1 MKHTFLR
8 WVSALLAAAMLMHS
22 TGGLVAMAAEPTPMP
37 TATATMEPTPTPTA
51 EATTEPS
58 TTPTATATMEPT
70 PTPTATATTEPSATP
85 AATATVEPSATPV
98 PDLTEESET
107 SSEEPAE
114 PFPEENPISAAVLS
128 LPEGMSY
135 VEENPNAPVEGM
147 EDINELMRELG
158 EIMRQP
164 SKVAPDELREFAQL
178 ADEQAQAI
186 SALMNA
192 PATLSEDAEPPELP
206 LTLVPNDWSKVEF
219 LSPAVSAR
227 TNSVSA
233 EGTVLVVDDSCM
245 VVQVLD
251 ESGNQLSGATVTVQR
266 DNGSISTNIT
276 GEGSQGISGAAGI
289 AVIQNLQ
296 NVSYCKMD
304 VQATGY
310 QTQTYPEIQLETKSM
325 MTIQLK
331 PISNAEPYYIRSA
344 DLSGAD
350 IIRGDVSLDL
360 VPKAEDSADSKLT
373 ILLSRN
379 PNVTSWPT
387 GTDALTL
394 AAKGDKKESGSPLG
408 DDELRV
414 VSSVGNGLTESAE
427 PDENTRLYTQ
437 TAKWNQRGIGLLR
450 GGDELS
456 LRFAGLTVPLSRVSV
471 RNAIVS
477 RPTARN
483 FQLSLF
489 GGVAAGGTSTSSV
502 TIKNTGTFLDD
513 SSINATLPKVP
524 ATLMMLPNGTYFLA
538 ISLGGDTLY
547 VPEEFGV
554 DTKPLDPN
562 QQKKAENY
570 LQSVNKLWNKKV
582 DAYLNGRARMK
593 DGSFFKLMSSHGSSI
608 TLSGMLGVLGGYN
621 RDTGRLEG
629 VLSGA
634 FSFSGKY
641 NQTGYL
647 VFGLMPV
654 YAGFELGASGGVNGS
669 FGVATKVPAGYE
681 QTEEFAKLFNQ
692 MSILFSP
699 ERGYIGDL
707 ALSVGLA
714 LSLYAGI
721 GIKGVAALQ
730 GELYGSLNLTNTLY
744 AADEDPTH
752 SYPHLRLGSTLSG
765 TVRVV
770 ALLFTASKTWY
781 LAKDTTLYDS
791 WSRSRAAFAL
801 AALPQ
806 NEDCMVSLDLDA
818 LSEASLGTSS
828 YTADAGPV
836 LLSANANGA
845 STAADD
851 VLADNQLQIVRTANK
866 AAVFRLASVGGKPRL
881 VWQSMNTADGSLES
895 EVNVLDTP
903 DVFSYAVTANATQ
916 NTDATSQDNVYITLI
931 TGDFDKGDT
940 PEQRA
945 ATTGVR
951 GITLNLKT
959 GDVLFDQQVREPDGA
974 YCHSPQAAGAG
985 NLCNPMWIESKTF
998 TFKANTGTLRRWN
1011 GDKAGI
1017 TRIGTIKNSM
1027 LSTGLVGEGQPCLL
1041 RVSWS
1046 GTGLRLRAYDSNGRG
1061 VQGMECMLPI
1071 DTGTL
1076 SETESQNL
1084 LEHVYVS
1091 GNCLYLVSAGRLV
1104 RLVWNT
1110 DGTLTAESA
1119 KNTDGTELH
1128 IGSGQGSYAL
1138 SVLPESSN
1146 HCGNLITL
1154 VHRVDEQGNAAN
1166 VVKNQFFYDTE
1177 NLPFTIHTAQEY
1189 QLPDS
1194 STVGGFAVL
1203 THPGSN
1209 LNSLSGLSL
1218 VYNADVTTNAAG
1230 TVSQC
1235 DVRRWHKELDRDL
1248 TAEEVYLPMAVVK
1261 RGQTGVE
1268 LQVLITNNGGQTE
1281 DQVWL
1286 KAWDEHGDLIHLN
1299 NESGQ
1304 DGTVAY
1310 GLSPALAPGESQWL
1324 TLTTFTAL
1332 NCWTIGAHSI
1342 RVQASCDGTFPAA
1355 LNSRTVPTVSAQ
1367 VKMDQ
1372 PMLTLSGDLV
1382 SYGDR
1387 KLVDLTITNE
1397 STVPVNFAD
1406 LKLMQIAY
1414 DGDGE
1419 PDPSETAQLLLDFYA
1434 LGSDRQLTDCKEE
1447 LENNQW
1453 REHSY
1458 TTTLD
1463 VSEAMKDHRYLL
1475 LYLTIDKDGGT
1486 DSVTAHGTLM
1496 LENPDKDPAF
1506 QHIGTEVARP
1516 LTGTTAGDKGLIQGA
1531 STDLTATAAGGFRF
1545 AGWQDESGAIVSTD
1559 NPLHVQCTDCAED
1572 HRTFT
1577 AVFED
1582 AGSHLLT
1589 LNADPAQGTV
1599 QVEGVSDTQ
1608 TISDGT
1614 VYTAPDDAA
1623 LTLSVTPAA
1632 GKRFVGWQEN
1642 GAIVSA
1648 DAPLT
1653 LTLTASRTLTA
1664 VFEDA
1669 TAAQASDSR
1678 VQAQSGLRDDDL
1690 PEGMTVQQAQTA
1702 LHDALAGRLALEG
1715 SALYSVQLQMRQNN
1729 GQWQPV
1735 DGELAEPVTVTLTLP
1750 EGVNARQQTI
1760 VVAHMRTIDS
1770 MEGDAGSIEFPAVT
1784 VISEREVQVTVSS
1797 LSPFAAG
1804 WSAAPQSEHPE
1815 IGEAIRNGTW
1825 GVDDTPT
1832 AKATGAIPRTSD
1844 DSPLL
1849 LWVALLGISLAGLVL
1864 LVIRKR
1870 RRK

>member
-1 MKHTFLR
+1 MKNPFLR
-8 WVSALLAAAMLMHS
+8 WVSALLAAAMLIQS
-22 TGGLVAMAAEPTPMP
+22 TGGLVALAE
-37 TATATMEPTPTPTA
+37 EF
-51 EATTEPS
+51 
-58 TTPTATATMEPT
+58 
-70 PTPTATATTEPSATP
+70 ATP
-85 AATATVEPSATPV
+85 ETAQ
-98 PDLTEESET
+98 TEESET
-107 SSEEPAE
+107 PSKEPAE
-114 PFPEENPISAAVLS
+114 PIPEENPVSAAVLSLPDEEDAVGFS

-164 SKVAPDELREFAQL
+164 SKVAPDELMEFAQL

-186 SALMNA
+186 SALRNA

-219 LSPAVSAR
+219 LSPAASAR

-233 EGTVLVVDDSCM
+233 EGTVFVVDDSCM

-251 ESGNQLSGATVTVQR
+251 ENGSQLRGATVTVQR

-276 GEGSQGISGAAGI
+276 GEGSQGISGAEGI
-289 AVIQNLQ
+289 AVIDNLQ

-304 VQATGY
+304 VQADGY

-325 MTIQLK
+325 LTIQLK
-331 PISNAEPYYIRSA
+331 PISDAEPYYIRSA

-414 VSSVGNGLTESAE
+414 VSSVGNGLTELAG

-593 DGSFFKLMSSHGSSI
+593 DGSFFKLMSSHGASI

-681 QTEEFAKLFNQ
+681 QTEEFANLFNQ

-699 ERGYIGDL
+699 ERGFIGDL

-752 SYPHLRLGSTLSG
+752 SYPHLRLGATLSG

-806 NEDCMVSLDLDA
+806 NEDGTVSLDLDA
-818 LSEASLGTSS
+818 LSEASPGTSS

-940 PEQRA
+940 LEQRA

-951 GITLNLKT
+951 GITLNLST
-959 GDVLFDQQVREPDGA
+959 GEVLFDQQVREPDGT
-974 YCHSPQAAGAG
+974 YCHSPQAAGVG
-985 NLCNPMWIESKTF
+985 NLCNPMWIESKAF
-998 TFKANTGTLRRWN
+998 TSKANTGTLRRWN
-1011 GDKAGI
+1011 GDEAGI

-1104 RLVWNT
+1104 RVVMNE
-1110 DGTLTAESA
+1110 DGTLTAETA

-1138 SVLPESSN
+1138 SVLPESTN

-1189 QLPDS
+1189 QLSDT

-1218 VYNADVTTNAAG
+1218 VYNADVTADATG

-1235 DVRRWHKELDRDL
+1235 DVRQWHKELDRNL

-1286 KAWDEHGDLIHLN
+1286 KAQDEHGDLIHLN

-1304 DGTVAY
+1304 YGTVAY

-1332 NCWTIGAHSI
+1332 NCWTNGAHTI
-1342 RVQASCDGTFPAA
+1342 HVQASYNETFPAA
-1355 LNSRTVPTVSAQ
+1355 LADDDTVPYSSAQ
-1367 VKMDQ
+1367 VQMDQ
-1372 PMLTLSGDLV
+1372 PMLTLSGELF

-1397 STVPVNFAD
+1397 STVPVKFAD

-1419 PDPSETAQLLLDFYA
+1419 PDSSETPQLVLDFSA
-1434 LGSDRQLTDCKEE
+1434 LGSDRQLTDSND
-1447 LENNQW
+1447 LGDNQW
-1453 REHSY
+1453 SEHRY

-1463 VSEAMKDHRYLL
+1463 VTAAMADHRYLL
-1475 LYLTIDKDGGT
+1475 LYLTTDGGT

-1531 STDLTATAAGGFRF
+1531 STDLTATAADGFRF

-1559 NPLHVQCTDCAED
+1559 NPLHIQCTDCAED

-1614 VYTAPDDAA
+1614 VYTAPDGAA

-1669 TAAQASDSR
+1669 TAAQTSDSR

>member
-1 MKHTFLR
+1 MKNPFLR
-8 WVSALLAAAMLMHS
+8 WVSALLAAAMLIQS
-22 TGGLVAMAAEPTPMP
+22 TGGLVALAE
-37 TATATMEPTPTPTA
+37 EF
-51 EATTEPS
+51 
-58 TTPTATATMEPT
+58 
-70 PTPTATATTEPSATP
+70 ATP
-85 AATATVEPSATPV
+85 ETAQ
-98 PDLTEESET
+98 TEESET
-107 SSEEPAE
+107 PSKEPAE
-114 PFPEENPISAAVLS
+114 PIPEENPVSAAVLSLPDEEDAVGFS

-164 SKVAPDELREFAQL
+164 SKVAPDELMEFAQL

-186 SALMNA
+186 SALRNA

-219 LSPAVSAR
+219 LSPAASAR

-251 ESGNQLSGATVTVQR
+251 ENGSQLRGATVTVKR
-266 DNGSISTNIT
+266 DNDIISTHIT
-276 GEGSQGISGAAGI
+276 GEGSQGISGAEGI
-289 AVIQNLQ
+289 AVIDNLQ

-304 VQATGY
+304 VQADGY

-325 MTIQLK
+325 LTIQLK
-331 PISNAEPYYIRSA
+331 PISDAEPYYIRSA

-360 VPKAEDSADSKLT
+360 VPDAKDSADSTLT
-373 ILLSRN
+373 VMLSRN

-394 AAKGDKKESGSPLG
+394 AAKGDKTESGSPLG

-414 VSSVGNGLTESAE
+414 VSSVGNGLTELAG
-427 PDENTRLYTQ
+427 PDDNTRLYTQ

-483 FQLSLF
+483 FQLTLF

-570 LQSVNKLWNKKV
+570 LQSVNKMWNKKV

-593 DGSFFKLMSSHGSSI
+593 DGSFFKLMSSHGASF

-681 QTEEFAKLFNQ
+681 QTEEFANLFNK
-692 MSILFSP
+692 MTILFSP
-699 ERGYIGDL
+699 ERGFIGDL

-752 SYPHLRLGSTLSG
+752 SYPHLRLGATLSG

-781 LAKDTTLYDS
+781 LAKDTTLFDS

-806 NEDCMVSLDLDA
+806 NEDGTVSLDLDA
-818 LSEASLGTSS
+818 LSEASPGTSS

-836 LLSANANGA
+836 LLNTYANGI
-845 STAADD
+845 STAAED

-881 VWQSMNTADGSLES
+881 VWQEMDTKDGSLEGD
-895 EVNVLDTP
+895 VHVLDTP

-916 NTDATSQDNVYITLI
+916 NTDAASQDNVYITLI

-940 PEQRA
+940 LEQRA

-951 GITLNLKT
+951 GITLNLST
-959 GDVLFDQQVREPDGA
+959 GEVLFDQQVREPDGT
-974 YCHSPQAAGAG
+974 YCHSPQAAGVG

-998 TFKANTGTLRRWN
+998 TSKANTGTLRRWN
-1011 GDKAGI
+1011 GDEAGI

-1046 GTGLRLRAYDSNGRG
+1046 GTGLRLRAYDSNGKG
-1061 VQGMECMLPI
+1061 VRGMECALPI
-1071 DTGTL
+1071 DTGIL

-1104 RLVWNT
+1104 RVVMNE
-1110 DGTLTAESA
+1110 DGTLTAETA

-1138 SVLPESSN
+1138 SVLPESTN

-1189 QLPDS
+1189 QLSDT

-1218 VYNADVTTNAAG
+1218 VYNADVTADATG

-1235 DVRRWHKELDRDL
+1235 DVRQWHKELDRNL

-1286 KAWDEHGDLIHLN
+1286 KAQDEHGDLIHLN

-1304 DGTVAY
+1304 YGTVAY

-1332 NCWTIGAHSI
+1332 NCWTNGAHTI
-1342 RVQASCDGTFPAA
+1342 HVQASYNETFPAA
-1355 LNSRTVPTVSAQ
+1355 LADEDTVPYGSAQ
-1367 VKMDQ
+1367 VQMDQ

-1387 KLVDLTITNE
+1387 KLMDLTITNE
-1397 STVPVNFAD
+1397 STVPVKFAD

-1419 PDPSETAQLLLDFYA
+1419 PDSSETPQLVLDFSA
-1434 LGSDRQLTDCKEE
+1434 LGSDRQLTDSND
-1447 LENNQW
+1447 LGDNQW
-1453 REHSY
+1453 SEHRY

-1463 VSEAMKDHRYLL
+1463 VTAAMADHRYLL
-1475 LYLTIDKDGGT
+1475 LYLTTDADGGI

-1531 STDLTATAAGGFRF
+1531 STDLTATAADGFRF

-1559 NPLHVQCTDCAED
+1559 NPLHIQCTDCAED

-1614 VYTAPDDAA
+1614 VYTAPDGAA

-1664 VFEDA
+1664 VFEDV
-1669 TAAQASDSR
+1669 TAAQTSDSR
-1678 VQAQSGLRDDDL
+1678 VQAQSGLRNDDL
-1690 PEGMTVQQAQTA
+1690 PESMTVQQAQTA

-1729 GQWQPV
+1729 GQWQTV

-1750 EGVNARQQTI
+1750 EGVNARQQAI

-1804 WSAAPQSEHPE
+1804 WSAVPQSEHPE

>member
-1 MKHTFLR
+1 MKHPFLR
-8 WVSALLAAAMLMHS
+8 WVSALLTAAMLMHS
-22 TGGLVAMAAEPTPMP
+22 TGGLVAMAE
-37 TATATMEPTPTPTA
+37 EF
-51 EATTEPS
+51 
-58 TTPTATATMEPT
+58 
-70 PTPTATATTEPSATP
+70 ATP
-85 AATATVEPSATPV
+85 ETAQ
-98 PDLTEESET
+98 TEESET
-107 SSEEPAE
+107 PSKEPAE
-114 PFPEENPISAAVLS
+114 PIPEENPVSAAVLSLPDEEDAVGFS

-164 SKVAPDELREFAQL
+164 SKVAPDELMEFAQL

-251 ESGNQLSGATVTVQR
+251 ESGKQLSGATVTVQR
-266 DNGSISTNIT
+266 RKGSTSTNIT
-276 GEGSQGISGAAGI
+276 GEGSQGIPGAEGI

-331 PISNAEPYYIRSA
+331 RISNAEPYYIRSA

-360 VPKAEDSADSKLT
+360 VPKAEDSADSTLT

-379 PNVTSWPT
+379 PTVTSWPT
-387 GTDALTL
+387 GTNALTL

-414 VSSVGNGLTESAE
+414 VSSVGNGLTELDG
-427 PDENTRLYTQ
+427 PDVNTRLYTQ

-489 GGVAAGGTSTSSV
+489 GGVAAGGTSASSV

-593 DGSFFKLMSSHGSSI
+593 DGSFFKMLSSHGASC

-699 ERGYIGDL
+699 ERGTIGDL

-744 AADEDPTH
+744 AADEDPTR
-752 SYPHLRLGSTLSG
+752 SYPHLRLGATLSG

-791 WSRSRAAFAL
+791 WGRSRAAFAL

-806 NEDCMVSLDLDA
+806 NEDCTVSLDLDPV
-818 LSEASLGTSS
+818 SEASPGTSS

-851 VLADNQLQIVRTANK
+851 VLADNQLQIVRTANG

-881 VWQSMNTADGSLES
+881 VWQEMDTKDGSLGS
-895 EVNVLDTP
+895 KVHVLETP

-916 NTDATSQDNVYITLI
+916 NTDADSQDNVYITLI

-940 PEQRA
+940 LEQRA

-951 GITLNLKT
+951 GITLNLNT
-959 GDVLFDQQVREPDGA
+959 EEILFNQQVREPDGT
-974 YCHSPQAAGAG
+974 YCHSPQAAGVG

-998 TFKANTGTLRRWN
+998 TSKANTGTLRRWN
-1011 GDKAGI
+1011 GDEAGI

-1027 LSTGLVGEGQPCLL
+1027 LSTGLAGEGQPCLL

-1104 RLVWNT
+1104 RVVMNE
-1110 DGTLTAESA
+1110 DGTLTAETA

-1154 VHRVDEQGNAAN
+1154 VHRVDENGHASN
-1166 VVKNQFFYDTE
+1166 VVKNQFFYDTK

-1189 QLPDS
+1189 QLSDT

-1218 VYNADVTTNAAG
+1218 VYNADVTVDATG

-1235 DVRRWHKELDRDL
+1235 DVRQWHKELDRNL

-1286 KAWDEHGDLIHLN
+1286 KAQDEHGDLIHLN

-1304 DGTVAY
+1304 YGTVAY

-1332 NCWTIGAHSI
+1332 NCWTNGAHSI
-1342 RVQASCDGTFPAA
+1342 RVQASYDGAFPVA
-1355 LNSRTVPTVSAQ
+1355 LADDDTVPYGSAQ
-1367 VKMDQ
+1367 VEMDQ
-1372 PMLTLSGDLV
+1372 PMLTLSGELF

-1397 STVPVNFAD
+1397 STVPVKFAD

-1414 DGDGE
+1414 DGDGK
-1419 PDPSETAQLLLDFYA
+1419 PDPSETPQPVLDFSA
-1434 LGSDRQLTDCKEE
+1434 LGSDRQLTDSKD
-1447 LENNQW
+1447 LGNNEW

-1463 VSEAMKDHRYLL
+1463 VTAAMADHRYLL
-1475 LYLTIDKDGGT
+1475 LYLTTDGGT

-1516 LTGTTAGDKGLIQGA
+1516 LTGTTYGDRGLIQGA
-1531 STDLTATAAGGFRF
+1531 STDLTATAADGFRF

-1559 NPLHVQCTDCAED
+1559 NPLHIQCTDCAED

-1589 LNADPAQGTV
+1589 LNADPEQGAV
-1599 QVEGVSDTQ
+1599 QVEGAADTQ
-1608 TISDGT
+1608 AISDGT
-1614 VYTAPDDAA
+1614 VYTASDGAA

-1642 GAIVSA
+1642 GAIVST

-1653 LTLTASRTLTA
+1653 LTLTSSRTLTA
-1664 VFEDA
+1664 VFENG
-1669 TAAQASDSR
+1669 TAAQTSDSR

-1750 EGVNARQQTI
+1750 EGVNARQQAI

-1804 WSAAPQSEHPE
+1804 WSAAPRSEPSATAAPQSEHPE

-1825 GVDDTPT
+1825 GVDDTPA
-1832 AKATGAIPRTSD
+1832 AKAAGAIPRTSD

-1849 LWVALLGISLAGLVL
+1849 LWVVLLGISLAGLVL

>member
-1 MKHTFLR
+1 MKHPFLR
-8 WVSALLAAAMLMHS
+8 WVSALLTAAMLMHS
-22 TGGLVAMAAEPTPMP
+22 TGGLVAMAE
-37 TATATMEPTPTPTA
+37 EF
-51 EATTEPS
+51 
-58 TTPTATATMEPT
+58 
-70 PTPTATATTEPSATP
+70 ATP
-85 AATATVEPSATPV
+85 ETAQ
-98 PDLTEESET
+98 TEESET
-107 SSEEPAE
+107 PSKEPAE
-114 PFPEENPISAAVLS
+114 PIPEENPVSAAVLSLPDEEDAVGFS

-164 SKVAPDELREFAQL
+164 SKVAPDELMEFAQL

-251 ESGNQLSGATVTVQR
+251 ESGKQLSGATVTVQR
-266 DNGSISTNIT
+266 RKGSTSTNIT
-276 GEGSQGISGAAGI
+276 GEGSQGIPGAEGI

-331 PISNAEPYYIRSA
+331 PISDAEPYYIRSA
-344 DLSGAD
+344 DLNGAD

-360 VPKAEDSADSKLT
+360 VPKAEDSADSTLT

-387 GTDALTL
+387 GTNALTL

-414 VSSVGNGLTESAE
+414 VSSVGNGLTELDG
-427 PDENTRLYTQ
+427 PDVNTRLYTQ

-489 GGVAAGGTSTSSV
+489 GGVAAGGTSASSV

-593 DGSFFKLMSSHGSSI
+593 DGSFFKMLSSHGASC

-699 ERGYIGDL
+699 ERGTIGDL

-752 SYPHLRLGSTLSG
+752 SYPHLRLGATLSG

-791 WSRSRAAFAL
+791 WGRSRAAFAL

-806 NEDCMVSLDLDA
+806 NEDCTVSLDLDA
-818 LSEASLGTSS
+818 LSEASPGTSS

-851 VLADNQLQIVRTANK
+851 VLADNQLQIVRTANN

-881 VWQSMNTADGSLES
+881 VWQEMDTKDGSLGS
-895 EVNVLDTP
+895 KVHVLETP

-916 NTDATSQDNVYITLI
+916 NTDADSQDNVYITLI

-940 PEQRA
+940 LEQRA

-951 GITLNLKT
+951 GITLNLNT
-959 GDVLFDQQVREPDGA
+959 EEILFNQQVREPDGT
-974 YCHSPQAAGAG
+974 YCHSPQAAGVG

-998 TFKANTGTLRRWN
+998 TSKANTGTLRRWN
-1011 GDKAGI
+1011 GDEAGI

-1027 LSTGLVGEGQPCLL
+1027 LSTGLAGEGQPCLL

-1104 RLVWNT
+1104 RVVMNE
-1110 DGTLTAESA
+1110 DGTLTAETA

-1154 VHRVDEQGNAAN
+1154 VHRVDENGHASN
-1166 VVKNQFFYDTE
+1166 VVKNQFFYDTK

-1189 QLPDS
+1189 QLSDT

-1218 VYNADVTTNAAG
+1218 VYNADVTVDATG

-1235 DVRRWHKELDRDL
+1235 DVRQWHKELDRNL

-1286 KAWDEHGDLIHLN
+1286 KAQDEHGDLIHLN

-1304 DGTVAY
+1304 YGTVAY

-1332 NCWTIGAHSI
+1332 NCWTNGAHSI
-1342 RVQASCDGTFPAA
+1342 RVQASYDGAFPVA
-1355 LNSRTVPTVSAQ
+1355 LADDDTVPYGSAQ
-1367 VKMDQ
+1367 VEMDQ
-1372 PMLTLSGDLV
+1372 PMLTLSGELF

-1397 STVPVNFAD
+1397 STVPVKFAD

-1414 DGDGE
+1414 DGDGK
-1419 PDPSETAQLLLDFYA
+1419 PDPSETPQPVLDFSA
-1434 LGSDRQLTDCKEE
+1434 LGSDRQLTDSKD
-1447 LENNQW
+1447 LGNNEW

-1463 VSEAMKDHRYLL
+1463 VTAAMADHRYLL
-1475 LYLTIDKDGGT
+1475 LYLTTDGGT

-1516 LTGTTAGDKGLIQGA
+1516 LTGTTYGDRGLIQGA
-1531 STDLTATAAGGFRF
+1531 STDLTATAADGFRF

-1559 NPLHVQCTDCAED
+1559 NPLHIQCTDCAED

-1589 LNADPAQGTV
+1589 LNADPEQGAV
-1599 QVEGVSDTQ
+1599 QVEGAADTQ
-1608 TISDGT
+1608 AISDGT
-1614 VYTAPDDAA
+1614 VYTASDGAA

-1642 GAIVSA
+1642 GAIVST

-1653 LTLTASRTLTA
+1653 LTLTSSRTLTA
-1664 VFEDA
+1664 VFENG
-1669 TAAQASDSR
+1669 TAAQTSDSR

-1750 EGVNARQQTI
+1750 EGVNARQQAI

-1804 WSAAPQSEHPE
+1804 WSAAPRSEPSATAAPQSEHPE

-1825 GVDDTPT
+1825 GVDDTPA
-1832 AKATGAIPRTSD
+1832 AKAAGAIPRTSD

-1849 LWVALLGISLAGLVL
+1849 LWVVLLGISLAGLVL

>member
-1 MKHTFLR
+1 MKNPFLR
-8 WVSALLAAAMLMHS
+8 WVSALLAAAMLIQS
-22 TGGLVAMAAEPTPMP
+22 TGGLVALAE
-37 TATATMEPTPTPTA
+37 EF
-51 EATTEPS
+51 
-58 TTPTATATMEPT
+58 
-70 PTPTATATTEPSATP
+70 ATP
-85 AATATVEPSATPV
+85 ETAQ
-98 PDLTEESET
+98 TEESET
-107 SSEEPAE
+107 PSKEPAE
-114 PFPEENPISAAVLS
+114 PIPEENPVSAAVLSLPDEEDAVGFS

-164 SKVAPDELREFAQL
+164 SKVAPDELMEFAQL

-186 SALMNA
+186 SALRNA

-219 LSPAVSAR
+219 LSPAASAR

-251 ESGNQLSGATVTVQR
+251 ENGSQLRGATVTVKR
-266 DNGSISTNIT
+266 DNDTDPTSHTT
-276 GEGSQGISGAAGI
+276 GEDAPEDVPGAAGI
-289 AVIQNLQ
+289 AVIDNLQ

-304 VQATGY
+304 VQADGY

-325 MTIQLK
+325 LTIQLK
-331 PISNAEPYYIRSA
+331 PISDAEPYYIRSA

-373 ILLSRN
+373 VMLSRN

-414 VSSVGNGLTESAE
+414 VSSVGNGLTELAG
-427 PDENTRLYTQ
+427 PDDNTRLYTQ

-483 FQLSLF
+483 FQLTLF

-538 ISLGGDTLY
+538 VSLGGDTLY

-593 DGSFFKLMSSHGSSI
+593 DGSFFKMLSSHGASC

-681 QTEEFAKLFNQ
+681 QTEEFANLFNQ

-699 ERGYIGDL
+699 ERGFIGDL

-752 SYPHLRLGSTLSG
+752 SYPHLRLGATLSG

-791 WSRSRAAFAL
+791 WDRSRAAFAL
-801 AALPQ
+801 AAMPQ
-806 NEDCMVSLDLDA
+806 NEDCTVSLDLDA
-818 LSEASLGTSS
+818 LSEASPGTSS

-851 VLADNQLQIVRTANK
+851 VLADNQLQIVRTANG

-881 VWQSMNTADGSLES
+881 VWQEMDTKDGSLEGD
-895 EVNVLDTP
+895 VHVLNTP

-916 NTDATSQDNVYITLI
+916 NTDAASQDNVYITLI

-940 PEQRA
+940 LEQRA

-951 GITLNLKT
+951 GITLNLST
-959 GDVLFDQQVREPDGA
+959 GEVLFDQQVREPDGT
-974 YCHSPQAAGAG
+974 YCHSPQAAGVG

-998 TFKANTGTLRRWN
+998 TSKANTGTLRRWN
-1011 GDKAGI
+1011 GDEAGI

-1046 GTGLRLRAYDSNGRG
+1046 GTGLRLRAYDSNGKG
-1061 VQGMECMLPI
+1061 VRGMECALPI
-1071 DTGTL
+1071 DTGIL

-1104 RLVWNT
+1104 RVVMNE
-1110 DGTLTAESA
+1110 DGTLAAETA

-1189 QLPDS
+1189 QLSDT

-1218 VYNADVTTNAAG
+1218 VYNADVTADATG

-1235 DVRRWHKELDRDL
+1235 DVRQWHKELDRNL

-1286 KAWDEHGDLIHLN
+1286 KAQDEHGDLIHLN

-1304 DGTVAY
+1304 YGTVAY

-1332 NCWTIGAHSI
+1332 NCWTNGAHTI
-1342 RVQASCDGTFPAA
+1342 HVQASYNETFPAA
-1355 LNSRTVPTVSAQ
+1355 LADEDTVPYGSAQ
-1367 VKMDQ
+1367 VQMDQ

-1387 KLVDLTITNE
+1387 KLMDLTITNE
-1397 STVPVNFAD
+1397 STVPVKFAD

-1419 PDPSETAQLLLDFYA
+1419 PDSSETPQLVLDFSA
-1434 LGSDRQLTDCKEE
+1434 LGSDRQLTDSND
-1447 LENNQW
+1447 LGDNQW
-1453 REHSY
+1453 SEHRY

-1463 VSEAMKDHRYLL
+1463 VTAAMADHRYLL
-1475 LYLTIDKDGGT
+1475 LYLTTDADGGT

-1531 STDLTATAAGGFRF
+1531 STDLTATAADGFRF
-1545 AGWQDESGAIVSTD
+1545 AGWQENGVIVSTD
-1559 NPLHVQCTDCAED
+1559 NPLHIQCTDCAED

-1589 LNADPAQGTV
+1589 LNADPEQGAV
-1599 QVEGVSDTQ
+1599 QVEGAADTQ
-1608 TISDGT
+1608 AINNGT
-1614 VYTAPDDAA
+1614 VSTAPDGAA

-1642 GAIVSA
+1642 GSIVSA

-1664 VFEDA
+1664 VFEDG
-1669 TAAQASDSR
+1669 TAAQTSDSR
-1678 VQAQSGLRDDDL
+1678 VQAQSGLRNDDL
-1690 PEGMTVQQAQTA
+1690 PESMTVQQAQTA

-1729 GQWQPV
+1729 GQWQTV

-1750 EGVNARQQTI
+1750 EGVNARQQAI

-1804 WSAAPQSEHPE
+1804 WSAVPQSEHPE

-1832 AKATGAIPRTSD
+1832 AKAAGAIPRTSD

-1849 LWVALLGISLAGLVL
+1849 LWVVLLGISLAGLVL

>member
-1 MKHTFLR
+1 MKHPLLR
-8 WVSALLAAAMLMHS
+8 WVSALLTAAMLMHS
-22 TGGLVAMAAEPTPMP
+22 TGGLVAMAE
-37 TATATMEPTPTPTA
+37 EF
-51 EATTEPS
+51 
-58 TTPTATATMEPT
+58 
-70 PTPTATATTEPSATP
+70 ATP
-85 AATATVEPSATPV
+85 ETAQ
-98 PDLTEESET
+98 TEESET
-107 SSEEPAE
+107 PSKEPAE
-114 PFPEENPISAAVLS
+114 PIPEENPVSAAVLSLPDEEDAVGFS

-251 ESGNQLSGATVTVQR
+251 ESGKQLSGATVTVQR
-266 DNGSISTNIT
+266 RKGSTSTNIT
-276 GEGSQGISGAAGI
+276 GEGSQVIPGAEGI

-331 PISNAEPYYIRSA
+331 PISDAEPYYIRSA
-344 DLSGAD
+344 DLNGAD

-360 VPKAEDSADSKLT
+360 VPKAEDSADSTLT

-387 GTDALTL
+387 GTNALTL

-414 VSSVGNGLTESAE
+414 VSSVGNGLTELDG
-427 PDENTRLYTQ
+427 PYVNTRLYTQ

-538 ISLGGDTLY
+538 VSLGGDTLY

-593 DGSFFKLMSSHGSSI
+593 DGSFFKMLSSHGASC

-681 QTEEFAKLFNQ
+681 QTEEFANLFNQ

-699 ERGYIGDL
+699 ERGFIGDL

-721 GIKGVAALQ
+721 GIKGVAAVQ

-752 SYPHLRLGSTLSG
+752 SYPHLRLGATLSG

-770 ALLFTASKTWY
+770 ALLFTASKTWF

-791 WSRSRAAFAL
+791 WGRSRAAFAL

-806 NEDCMVSLDLDA
+806 NEDCTVSLDLDA
-818 LSEASLGTSS
+818 LSEASPGTSS

-845 STAADD
+845 STAAND

-940 PEQRA
+940 LEQRA

-951 GITLNLKT
+951 GITLNLNT
-959 GDVLFDQQVREPDGA
+959 EEILFNQQVREPDGT

-1104 RLVWNT
+1104 RVVMNE

-1166 VVKNQFFYDTE
+1166 VVKNQFFYDTK

-1189 QLPDS
+1189 QLSDT

-1218 VYNADVTTNAAG
+1218 VYNADVTVDATG

-1235 DVRRWHKELDRDL
+1235 DVRQWHKELDRNL

-1286 KAWDEHGDLIHLN
+1286 KAQDEHGDLIHLN

-1304 DGTVAY
+1304 YGTVAY

-1332 NCWTIGAHSI
+1332 NCWTNGAHSI
-1342 RVQASCDGTFPAA
+1342 RVQASYDGAFPVA
-1355 LNSRTVPTVSAQ
+1355 LADDDTVPYGSAQ
-1367 VKMDQ
+1367 VEMDQ
-1372 PMLTLSGDLV
+1372 PMLTLSGELF

-1397 STVPVNFAD
+1397 STVPVKFAD

-1414 DGDGE
+1414 DGDGK
-1419 PDPSETAQLLLDFYA
+1419 PDPSETPQPVLDFSA
-1434 LGSDRQLTDCKEE
+1434 LGSDRQLTDSKD
-1447 LENNQW
+1447 LGNNEW

-1463 VSEAMKDHRYLL
+1463 VTAAMADHRYLL
-1475 LYLTIDKDGGT
+1475 LYLTTDGGT

-1516 LTGTTAGDKGLIQGA
+1516 LTGTTYGDRGLIQGA
-1531 STDLTATAAGGFRF
+1531 STDLTATAADGFRF

-1559 NPLHVQCTDCAED
+1559 NPLHIQCTDCAED

-1589 LNADPAQGTV
+1589 LNADPEQGAV
-1599 QVEGVSDTQ
+1599 QVEGAADTQ
-1608 TISDGT
+1608 AISDGT
-1614 VYTAPDDAA
+1614 VYTASDGAA

-1642 GAIVSA
+1642 GAIVST

-1653 LTLTASRTLTA
+1653 LTLTSSRTLTA
-1664 VFEDA
+1664 VFENG
-1669 TAAQASDSR
+1669 TAAQTSDSR

-1750 EGVNARQQTI
+1750 EGVNARQQAI

-1804 WSAAPQSEHPE
+1804 WSAAPRSEPSATAAPQSEHPE

-1825 GVDDTPT
+1825 GVDDTPA
-1832 AKATGAIPRTSD
+1832 AKAAGAIPRTSD

-1849 LWVALLGISLAGLVL
+1849 LWVVLLGISLAGLVL

>member
-1 MKHTFLR
+1 MKHPFLR
-8 WVSALLAAAMLMHS
+8 WVSALLTAAMLMHS
-22 TGGLVAMAAEPTPMP
+22 TGGLVAMAE
-37 TATATMEPTPTPTA
+37 EF
-51 EATTEPS
+51 
-58 TTPTATATMEPT
+58 
-70 PTPTATATTEPSATP
+70 ATP
-85 AATATVEPSATPV
+85 ETAQ
-98 PDLTEESET
+98 TEESET
-107 SSEEPAE
+107 PSKEPAE
-114 PFPEENPISAAVLS
+114 PIPEENPVSAAVLSLPDEEDAVGFS

-164 SKVAPDELREFAQL
+164 SKVAPDELMEFAQL

-251 ESGNQLSGATVTVQR
+251 ESGKQLSGATVTVQR
-266 DNGSISTNIT
+266 RKGSTSTNIT
-276 GEGSQGISGAAGI
+276 GEGSQGIPGAEGI

-331 PISNAEPYYIRSA
+331 PISDAEPYYIRSA
-344 DLSGAD
+344 DLNGAD

-360 VPKAEDSADSKLT
+360 VPKAEDSADSTLT

-387 GTDALTL
+387 GTNALTL

-414 VSSVGNGLTESAE
+414 VSSVGNGLTELDG
-427 PDENTRLYTQ
+427 PDVNTRLYTQ

-489 GGVAAGGTSTSSV
+489 GGVAAGGTSASSV

-593 DGSFFKLMSSHGSSI
+593 DGSFFKMLSSHGASC

-681 QTEEFAKLFNQ
+681 QTEEFANLFNQ

-744 AADEDPTH
+744 AADEDPTR
-752 SYPHLRLGSTLSG
+752 SYPHLRLGATLSG

-791 WSRSRAAFAL
+791 WGRSRAAFAL

-806 NEDCMVSLDLDA
+806 NEDCTVSLDLDA
-818 LSEASLGTSS
+818 LSEASPGTSS

-845 STAADD
+845 STAAND

-881 VWQSMNTADGSLES
+881 VWQEMDTKDGSLGS
-895 EVNVLDTP
+895 KVHVLETP

-916 NTDATSQDNVYITLI
+916 NTDADSQDNVYITLI

-940 PEQRA
+940 LEQRA

-951 GITLNLKT
+951 GITLNLNT
-959 GDVLFDQQVREPDGA
+959 EEILFNQQVREPDGT
-974 YCHSPQAAGAG
+974 YCHSPQAAGVG

-998 TFKANTGTLRRWN
+998 TSKANTGTLRRWN
-1011 GDKAGI
+1011 GDEAGI

-1027 LSTGLVGEGQPCLL
+1027 LSTGLAGEGQPCLL

-1104 RLVWNT
+1104 RVVMNE
-1110 DGTLTAESA
+1110 DGTLTAETA

-1154 VHRVDEQGNAAN
+1154 VHRVDENGHASN
-1166 VVKNQFFYDTE
+1166 VVKNQFFYDTK

-1189 QLPDS
+1189 QLSDT

-1218 VYNADVTTNAAG
+1218 VYNADVTVDATG

-1235 DVRRWHKELDRDL
+1235 DVRQWHKELDRNL

-1286 KAWDEHGDLIHLN
+1286 KAQDEHGDLIHLN

-1304 DGTVAY
+1304 YGTVAY

-1332 NCWTIGAHSI
+1332 NCWTNGAHSI
-1342 RVQASCDGTFPAA
+1342 RVQASYDGAFPVA
-1355 LNSRTVPTVSAQ
+1355 LADDDTVPYGSAQ
-1367 VKMDQ
+1367 VEMDQ
-1372 PMLTLSGDLV
+1372 PMLTLSGELF

-1397 STVPVNFAD
+1397 STVPVKFAD

-1414 DGDGE
+1414 DGDGK
-1419 PDPSETAQLLLDFYA
+1419 PDPSETPQPVLDFSA
-1434 LGSDRQLTDCKEE
+1434 LGSDRQLTDSKD
-1447 LENNQW
+1447 LGNNEW

-1463 VSEAMKDHRYLL
+1463 VTAAMADHRYLL
-1475 LYLTIDKDGGT
+1475 LYLTTDGGT

-1516 LTGTTAGDKGLIQGA
+1516 LTGTTYGDRGLIQGA
-1531 STDLTATAAGGFRF
+1531 STDLTATAADGFRF

-1559 NPLHVQCTDCAED
+1559 NPLHIQCTDCAED

-1589 LNADPAQGTV
+1589 LNADPEQGAV
-1599 QVEGVSDTQ
+1599 QVEGAADTQ
-1608 TISDGT
+1608 AISDGT
-1614 VYTAPDDAA
+1614 VYTASDGAA

-1642 GAIVSA
+1642 GAIVST

-1653 LTLTASRTLTA
+1653 LTLTSSRTLTA
-1664 VFEDA
+1664 VFENG
-1669 TAAQASDSR
+1669 TAAQTSDSR

-1750 EGVNARQQTI
+1750 EGVNARQQAI

-1804 WSAAPQSEHPE
+1804 WSAAPRSEPSATAAPQSEHPE

-1825 GVDDTPT
+1825 GVDDTPA
-1832 AKATGAIPRTSD
+1832 AKAAGAIPRTSD

-1849 LWVALLGISLAGLVL
+1849 LWVVLLGISLAGLVL

>member
-1 MKHTFLR
+1 MKHPLLR
-8 WVSALLAAAMLMHS
+8 WVSALLAAAMLMQS
-22 TGGLVAMAAEPTPMP
+22 TGGLAAL
-37 TATATMEPTPTPTA
+37 A
-51 EATTEPS
+51 EEA
-58 TTPTATATMEPT
+58 
-70 PTPTATATTEPSATP
+70 ATP
-85 AATATVEPSATPV
+85 ETAQ
-98 PDLTEESET
+98 TEEAGA

-114 PFPEENPISAAVLS
+114 SVPEEELVSAAVLS
-128 LPEGMSY
+128 LSGEEEAVGFSLPEGMTY
-135 VEENPNAPVEGM
+135 VEENPDAPVEGM

-164 SKVAPDELREFAQL
+164 SKVDPDELIEFAQL

-186 SALMNA
+186 SVLMNA
-192 PATLSEDAEPPELP
+192 PATMSEDAEPPELP

-219 LSPAVSAR
+219 LSPAASAR

-251 ESGNQLSGATVTVQR
+251 ENGSQLRGATVTVKR
-266 DNGSISTNIT
+266 DNGIISTHIT

-289 AVIQNLQ
+289 AVIDNLQ

-304 VQATGY
+304 VQANGY

-325 MTIQLK
+325 LTIQLK
-331 PISNAEPYYIRSA
+331 PISDAEPYYIRSA

-350 IIRGDVSLDL
+350 ILRGDVSLDL
-360 VPKAEDSADSKLT
+360 VPDAKDSADSTLT
-373 ILLSRN
+373 VMLSCN

-387 GTDALTL
+387 GTDAMTL

-414 VSSVGNGLTESAE
+414 VSSVGNGLTELDG
-427 PDENTRLYTQ
+427 PDVNTRLYTQ

-489 GGVAAGGTSTSSV
+489 GGVAAGGTSASSV

-593 DGSFFKLMSSHGSSI
+593 DGSFFKMLSSHGASC

-681 QTEEFAKLFNQ
+681 QTEEFANLFNQ

-744 AADEDPTH
+744 AADEDPTR
-752 SYPHLRLGSTLSG
+752 SYPHLRLGATLSG

-791 WSRSRAAFAL
+791 WGRSRAAFAL

-806 NEDCMVSLDLDA
+806 NEDCTVSLDLDA
-818 LSEASLGTSS
+818 LSEASPGTSS

-851 VLADNQLQIVRTANK
+851 VLADNQLQIVRTANN

-881 VWQSMNTADGSLES
+881 VWQEMDTKDGSLGS
-895 EVNVLDTP
+895 KVHVLETP

-916 NTDATSQDNVYITLI
+916 NTDADSQDNVYITLI

-940 PEQRA
+940 LEQRA

-951 GITLNLKT
+951 GITLNLNT
-959 GDVLFDQQVREPDGA
+959 EEILFNQQVREPDGT
-974 YCHSPQAAGAG
+974 YCHSPQAAGVG

-998 TFKANTGTLRRWN
+998 TSKANTGTLRRWN
-1011 GDKAGI
+1011 GDEAGI

-1027 LSTGLVGEGQPCLL
+1027 LSTGLAGEGQPCLL

-1104 RLVWNT
+1104 RVVMNE
-1110 DGTLTAESA
+1110 DGTLTAETA

-1154 VHRVDEQGNAAN
+1154 VHRVDENGHASN
-1166 VVKNQFFYDTE
+1166 VVKNQFFYDTK

-1189 QLPDS
+1189 QLSDT

-1218 VYNADVTTNAAG
+1218 VYNADVTVDATG

-1235 DVRRWHKELDRDL
+1235 DVRQWHKELDRNL

-1286 KAWDEHGDLIHLN
+1286 KAQDEHGDLIHLN

-1304 DGTVAY
+1304 YGTVAY

-1332 NCWTIGAHSI
+1332 NCWTNGAHSI
-1342 RVQASCDGTFPAA
+1342 RVQASYDGAFPVA
-1355 LNSRTVPTVSAQ
+1355 LADDDTVPYGSAQ
-1367 VKMDQ
+1367 VEMDQ
-1372 PMLTLSGDLV
+1372 PMLTLSGELF

-1397 STVPVNFAD
+1397 STVPVKFAD

-1414 DGDGE
+1414 DGDGK
-1419 PDPSETAQLLLDFYA
+1419 PDPSETPQPVLDFSA
-1434 LGSDRQLTDCKEE
+1434 LGSDRQLTDSKD
-1447 LENNQW
+1447 LGNNEW

-1463 VSEAMKDHRYLL
+1463 VTAAMADHRYLL
-1475 LYLTIDKDGGT
+1475 LYLTTDGGT

-1516 LTGTTAGDKGLIQGA
+1516 LTGTTYGDRGLIQGA
-1531 STDLTATAAGGFRF
+1531 STDLTATAADGFRF

-1559 NPLHVQCTDCAED
+1559 NPLHIQCTDCAED

-1589 LNADPAQGTV
+1589 LNADPEQGAV
-1599 QVEGVSDTQ
+1599 QVEGAADTQ
-1608 TISDGT
+1608 AISDGT
-1614 VYTAPDDAA
+1614 VYTASDGAA

-1642 GAIVSA
+1642 GAIVST

-1653 LTLTASRTLTA
+1653 LTLTSSRTLTA
-1664 VFEDA
+1664 VFENG
-1669 TAAQASDSR
+1669 TAAQTSDSR

-1750 EGVNARQQTI
+1750 EGVNARQQAI

-1804 WSAAPQSEHPE
+1804 WSAAPRSEPSATAAPQSEHPE

-1825 GVDDTPT
+1825 GVDDTPA
-1832 AKATGAIPRTSD
+1832 AKAAGAIPRTSD

-1849 LWVALLGISLAGLVL
+1849 LWVVLLGISLAGLVL

>member
-1 MKHTFLR
+1 MKNPFLR
-8 WVSALLAAAMLMHS
+8 WVSALLAAAMLIQS
-22 TGGLVAMAAEPTPMP
+22 TGGLAAL
-37 TATATMEPTPTPTA
+37 A
-51 EATTEPS
+51 EEF
-58 TTPTATATMEPT
+58 
-70 PTPTATATTEPSATP
+70 ATP
-85 AATATVEPSATPV
+85 ETAQ
-98 PDLTEESET
+98 TEESET
-107 SSEEPAE
+107 PSKEPAE
-114 PFPEENPISAAVLS
+114 PIPEENPVSAAVLSLPDEEDAVGFS

-164 SKVAPDELREFAQL
+164 SKVAPDELMEFAQL

-186 SALMNA
+186 SALRNA

-206 LTLVPNDWSKVEF
+206 LTLVPNDWSKVEL
-219 LSPAVSAR
+219 LSPAASAR

-251 ESGNQLSGATVTVQR
+251 ENGSQLRGATVTVKR
-266 DNGSISTNIT
+266 DNGIISTHIT
-276 GEGSQGISGAAGI
+276 GEGSQGISGAEGI
-289 AVIQNLQ
+289 AVIDNLQ

-304 VQATGY
+304 VQADGY

-331 PISNAEPYYIRSA
+331 PISDDEPYYIRSA

-394 AAKGDKKESGSPLG
+394 AAKGDKTESGSPLG

-414 VSSVGNGLTESAE
+414 VSSVGNGLAE
-427 PDENTRLYTQ
+427 LAGPDENTRLYTQ

-483 FQLSLF
+483 FQLTLF

-593 DGSFFKLMSSHGSSI
+593 DGSFFKLMSSHGASC

-681 QTEEFAKLFNQ
+681 QTEEFANLFNQ

-699 ERGYIGDL
+699 ERGFIGDL

-752 SYPHLRLGSTLSG
+752 SYPHLRLGATLSG

-791 WSRSRAAFAL
+791 WGRSRAAFAL

-806 NEDCMVSLDLDA
+806 NEDGTVSLDLDA
-818 LSEASLGTSS
+818 LSEASPGTSS

-845 STAADD
+845 STAAED
-851 VLADNQLQIVRTANK
+851 VLADNQLQIVRTANE

-881 VWQSMNTADGSLES
+881 VWQEMDTKDGSLEGD
-895 EVNVLDTP
+895 VHVLNTP

-916 NTDATSQDNVYITLI
+916 NTDAASQDNVYITLI

-940 PEQRA
+940 LEQRA

-951 GITLNLKT
+951 GITLNLST
-959 GDVLFDQQVREPDGA
+959 GEVLFDQQVREPDGT
-974 YCHSPQAAGAG
+974 YCHSPQAAGVG
-985 NLCNPMWIESKTF
+985 NLCNPMWIESKAF
-998 TFKANTGTLRRWN
+998 TSKANTGTLRRWN
-1011 GDKAGI
+1011 GDEAGI

-1046 GTGLRLRAYDSNGRG
+1046 GTGLRLRAYDSNGKG
-1061 VQGMECMLPI
+1061 VRGMECALPI
-1071 DTGTL
+1071 DTGIL

-1104 RLVWNT
+1104 RVVMNE
-1110 DGTLTAESA
+1110 DGTLTAETA

-1138 SVLPESSN
+1138 SVLPESTN

-1189 QLPDS
+1189 QLSDT

-1218 VYNADVTTNAAG
+1218 VYNADVTADATG

-1235 DVRRWHKELDRDL
+1235 DVRQWHKELDRDL

-1286 KAWDEHGDLIHLN
+1286 KAQDEHGDLIHLN

-1304 DGTVAY
+1304 YGTVAY

-1332 NCWTIGAHSI
+1332 NCWTNGAHTI
-1342 RVQASCDGTFPAA
+1342 HVQASYNETFPAA
-1355 LNSRTVPTVSAQ
+1355 LADEDTVPYGSAQ
-1367 VKMDQ
+1367 VQMDQ
-1372 PMLTLSGDLV
+1372 PMLTLSGELF

-1387 KLVDLTITNE
+1387 RLVDLTITNE
-1397 STVPVNFAD
+1397 STVPVKFAD

-1419 PDPSETAQLLLDFYA
+1419 PDSSETPQLVLDFSA
-1434 LGSDRQLTDCKEE
+1434 LGSDRQLTDSND
-1447 LENNQW
+1447 LGDNQW
-1453 REHSY
+1453 SEHRY

-1463 VSEAMKDHRYLL
+1463 VTAAMADHRYLL
-1475 LYLTIDKDGGT
+1475 LYLTTDADGGI

-1531 STDLTATAAGGFRF
+1531 STDLTATAADGFRF
-1545 AGWQDESGAIVSTD
+1545 AGWQENGVIVSTD
-1559 NPLHVQCTDCAED
+1559 NPLHIQCTDCAED

-1614 VYTAPDDAA
+1614 VSTAPDDAV

-1664 VFEDA
+1664 VFEDV
-1669 TAAQASDSR
+1669 TAAQTSDSR

-1750 EGVNARQQTI
+1750 EGVNARQQAI

-1804 WSAAPQSEHPE
+1804 WSAAPHSEHPE

-1849 LWVALLGISLAGLVL
+1849 LWVTLLGISLAGLVL